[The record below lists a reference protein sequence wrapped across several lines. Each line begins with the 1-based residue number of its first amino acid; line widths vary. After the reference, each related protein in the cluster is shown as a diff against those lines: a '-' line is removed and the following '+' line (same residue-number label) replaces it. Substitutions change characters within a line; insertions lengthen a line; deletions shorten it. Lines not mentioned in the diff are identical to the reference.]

1 MAKVDFKRVKTN
13 AEVNN
18 IDIKDGNF
26 IVTGEG
32 KTFIDYENERKAIGG
47 TPDIEMSDTST
58 NSVENRVIKQ
68 YVDENSIK
76 NILPEVIFE
85 GKCLFANNVIRI
97 DEKYKKIDVYICA
110 NDDESIYPNTYNK
123 YILPIDTSENNYDFT
138 IGDFCAMSGTN
149 WIEIE
154 MAFSTNRILRA
165 EYCGIFKSFNSQP
178 IYKTNNQ
185 NFYVYKVIGYK

>member
-47 TPDIEMSDTST
+47 TTDIEMSDTST

-68 YVDENSIK
+68 YVDENSVK
-76 NILPEVIFE
+76 NILPETIFE
-85 GKCLFANNVIRI
+85 GKCLFANDIIKV
-97 DEKYKKIDVYICA
+97 DEKFKKVDVYIYA
-110 NDDESIYPNTYNK
+110 YDEDSTYSNKNNK
-123 YILPIDTSENNYDFT
+123 YILPIDTSESNVDFT
-138 IGDFCAMSGTN
+138 IGDLCSMSGTN
-149 WIEIE
+149 WIELE
-154 MAFSTNRILRA
+154 MVFFTNRTLRA
-165 EYCGIFKSFNSQP
+165 DYCGIFKSFNSQP
-178 IYKTNNQ
+178 IYKNNNP
-185 NFYVYKVIGYK
+185 NFYVYKVVGYK